1 MKELTIDIET
11 RSDVDLKECG
21 LYKYAESANFDV
33 LLVSYSIDGGKVC
46 TYDVINGENLPDE
59 VLKALVDKT
68 IIKKAFNVNFERI
81 CLSVYLRRYY
91 PELVSFSDSV
101 GNYLSPVSWHC
112 DMVHSRY
119 LGMPSS
125 LEDVGALLRLKA
137 NKMKEGKELIRA
149 FCTLQLYENNLV
161 FYEKFDAPKE
171 WKQFK
176 EYNKRDVEV
185 ELAIQRYLSEIPVPD
200 FIWDE
205 FYIDQCIND
214 RGILV
219 DTEYVRRAVKL
230 DNELKTELYDN
241 LMDITDLDNPNSPA
255 QMKEWLADQGI
266 ETESLEKKSI
276 QILLEDADEEVKTV
290 LQLYQQLS
298 KSSVKKY
305 NTMLDTICEDN
316 RARGMFSFYGASR
329 TGRFAG
335 RHIQLQNLPQNHLDH
350 LAELKELVKSGDFD
364 TIRKNYADL
373 SDVLSQL
380 IRTSLI
386 PSEGKKYV
394 VADFS
399 AIEARV
405 IAWIAGE
412 HWRMEAFK
420 NGEDIYCASA
430 SKMFGVPVEKNGVN
444 GHLRQKGKI
453 AELACGYGG
462 SIGAIKNMGGAD
474 LHLTDEEL
482 KALVNDWRKASPN
495 IVKLWSDV
503 QKAAEKA
510 VLDKCSVDLGKLTF
524 SYEKGIL
531 FIELPSKRRLAYV
544 RPKVAKNDLGNNSIT
559 YEGNNSNKKWS
570 KLETYGAKL
579 VENITQGIARDLLLY
594 SMATMKDMDIV
605 GHVHDEIIVE
615 CDRDMTV
622 EEVCSLM
629 EKSPEWAD
637 GLPLRADG
645 YECEFYMK
653 Q

>member
-91 PELVSFSDSV
+91 PELVNFSDSV

-241 LMDITDLDNPNSPA
+241 LMDITDLENPNSPA

-364 TIRKNYADL
+364 TIR
-373 SDVLSQL
+373 
-380 IRTSLI
+380 
-386 PSEGKKYV
+386 
-394 VADFS
+394 
-399 AIEARV
+399 
-405 IAWIAGE
+405 
-412 HWRMEAFK
+412 
-420 NGEDIYCASA
+420 
-430 SKMFGVPVEKNGVN
+430 
-444 GHLRQKGKI
+444 
-453 AELACGYGG
+453 
-462 SIGAIKNMGGAD
+462 
-474 LHLTDEEL
+474 
-482 KALVNDWRKASPN
+482 
-495 IVKLWSDV
+495 
-503 QKAAEKA
+503 
-510 VLDKCSVDLGKLTF
+510 
-524 SYEKGIL
+524 
-531 FIELPSKRRLAYV
+531 
-544 RPKVAKNDLGNNSIT
+544 
-559 YEGNNSNKKWS
+559 
-570 KLETYGAKL
+570 
-579 VENITQGIARDLLLY
+579 
-594 SMATMKDMDIV
+594 
-605 GHVHDEIIVE
+605 
-615 CDRDMTV
+615 
-622 EEVCSLM
+622 
-629 EKSPEWAD
+629 
-637 GLPLRADG
+637 
-645 YECEFYMK
+645 
-653 Q
+653 